1 MIRQVLVSL
10 VVIVAAAVGYVFL
23 VPGAPEQLARFGINL
38 PIATP
43 AAATAPAAGQAP
55 AAKAPGSSGGNAS
68 GGGSGSAARP
78 GAGAPG
84 AGGPGGGGRGGNRTM
99 VVVTAPA
106 IMATVNDKL
115 TAIGDGQAA
124 HSVTVMSPASGTLT
138 ELLVKPGDRVAAGA
152 VLGHLD
158 SDAETIAYQRA
169 LLAQKD
175 AAAALTRAEELA
187 KANSATTV
195 QLNAAQ
201 LAADN
206 ADLALQSADLDLKR
220 RTITTPIGGTVGL
233 FQVNPGNTVTAQT
246 VVTTIEDDSDILVSF
261 WVPERYATSVK
272 QGMPVTAEAVALPG
286 QAITG
291 EVSAIDNRIDPT
303 SRTLQLQARI
313 ANTDGLLRPGMSFS
327 VSLGFAGESFP
338 AVDPLAIQW
347 SSDGAYLWRYV
358 ADKVEKVPVEIIQR
372 NSDGVLV
379 RADLKAGDMVVTQGV
394 QQLSAGATVRL
405 LDAPQAGKGAE
416 AGKTPGAAPEA
427 APGAGTDPGAGKTP
441 GEGKTPGGE
450 GKRKPK
456 AAS

>member
-10 VVIVAAAVGYVFL
+10 VIIAIVGYVFL
-23 VPGAPEQLARFGINL
+23 VPGAPAQLAKFGITL
-38 PIATP
+38 PIAAPAEVNAP
-43 AAATAPAAGQAP
+43 AAAQAP
-55 AAKAPGSSGGNAS
+55 AGNAPRASGAGGGNAS
-68 GGGSGSAARP
+68 AGGNPGGS
-78 GAGAPG
+78 
-84 AGGPGGGGRGGNRTM
+84 AGGPGGGRGGNRTM

-106 IMATVNDKL
+106 VMATINDKL

-124 HSVTVMSPASGTLT
+124 HSVTVMSPASGTLA

-175 AAAALTRAEELA
+175 AQAALTRFQELA

-206 ADLALQSADLDLKR
+206 ADLALQTADLDLKR
-220 RTITTPIGGTVGL
+220 RTITTPIAGTVGL
-233 FQVNPGNTVTAQT
+233 FQVNPGNTVTSQT

-272 QGMPVTAEAVALPG
+272 PGMAVTAEAVALPG
-286 QAITG
+286 QTITG
-291 EVSAIDNRIDPT
+291 EISAIDNRIDPT

-313 ANTDGLLRPGMSFS
+313 SNTDGRLRPGMSFS

-347 SSDGAYLWRYV
+347 SSQGAYLWRY
-358 ADKVEKVPVEIIQR
+358 ADDKVEKLPVEIIQR

-379 RADLKAGDMVVTQGV
+379 RADLKAGDQVVTQGV
-394 QQLSAGATVRL
+394 QQLTAGATVRL
-405 LDAPQAGKGAE
+405 LDAPDAKAGGAGGKAPDAGSAPDAGKPAS
-416 AGKTPGAAPEA
+416 
-427 APGAGTDPGAGKTP
+427 
-441 GEGKTPGGE
+441 GEGQ
-450 GKRKPK
+450 RKPK
-456 AAS
+456 VAS

>member
-10 VVIVAAAVGYVFL
+10 VIVAAAIVGYVVL
-23 VPGAPEQLARFGINL
+23 VPGAPAQLAKFGITL
-38 PIATP
+38 PIAAPAEGNAP
-43 AAATAPAAGQAP
+43 AAAQAP
-55 AAKAPGSSGGNAS
+55 AGNAPRASGAGGGNAS
-68 GGGSGSAARP
+68 AGGGGNP
-78 GAGAPG
+78 GGG

-99 VVVTAPA
+99 VVVTAPVV
-106 IMATVNDKL
+106 MATINDKL

-169 LLAQKD
+169 LLTHKD
-175 AAAALTRAEELA
+175 AQAALARAQELA
-187 KANSATTV
+187 KANNATTV

-206 ADLALQSADLDLKR
+206 ADLALQAADLDLKR
-220 RTITTPIGGTVGL
+220 RTITTPIAGTVGL
-233 FQVNPGNTVTAQT
+233 FQVNPGNAVTSQT

-261 WVPERYATSVK
+261 WVPERYATSVTP
-272 QGMPVTAEAVALPG
+272 GMPVTAEAVALPG
-286 QAITG
+286 QTITG

-313 ANTDGLLRPGMSFS
+313 SNTAGQLRPGMSFS
-327 VSLGFAGESFP
+327 VALGFAGESFP

-347 SSDGAYLWRYV
+347 SSQGAYLWRY
-358 ADKVEKVPVEIIQR
+358 AGDKVDKVPVEIVQR

-379 RADLKAGDMVVTQGV
+379 RAELRAGDQVVTQGV

-405 LDAPQAGKGAE
+405 LDAPESKAGG
-416 AGKTPGAAPEA
+416 
-427 APGAGTDPGAGKTP
+427 DGAGKP
-441 GEGKTPGGE
+441 KT
-450 GKRKPK
+450 
-456 AAS
+456 AS